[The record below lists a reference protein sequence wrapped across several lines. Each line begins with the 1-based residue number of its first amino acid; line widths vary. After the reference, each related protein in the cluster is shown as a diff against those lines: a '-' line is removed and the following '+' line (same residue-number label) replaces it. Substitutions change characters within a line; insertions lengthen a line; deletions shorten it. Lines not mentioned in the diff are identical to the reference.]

1 MSLSKAPRVLIVRL
15 SAIGDCLLTLPLACA
30 IKDQLPAATVTWVV
44 ERAAA
49 PLLRGHTCI
58 DRLIELPRGW
68 LKSPRTVWGL
78 RRALREQ
85 NCEVAIDAQSLT
97 KSSAAAWLSGARKR
111 IGFARP
117 WGRELSLLM
126 NNVRIEPT
134 NEHIV
139 DRQLELLAPLGVKWP
154 QVRFDVPRDA
164 AAEQRVTA
172 WLNDSRFEN
181 GFITVNPGAGWDSK
195 LWPVERFAQVA
206 AHVGRAHRLPTLV
219 VWGGNRER
227 AWAQEIVQAA
237 DGHAHVAPPTTLPE
251 LAAVVRRARLFV
263 GSDTGPMHLA
273 SAVGT
278 PCVALYG
285 PSRPELCG
293 PFGSQHAVLQAYY
306 QAGTS
311 RQRRRASND
320 AMRAIE
326 SAAVCEACDA
336 VFARSE
342 ARQAA

>member
-30 IKDQLPAATVTWVV
+30 IKDQLPAATITWVV

-49 PLLRGHTCI
+49 PLLRGHSCI

-97 KSSAAAWLSGARKR
+97 KSAVAAWLSGARKR

-117 WGRELSLLM
+117 WGRELSLIM

-164 AAEQRVTA
+164 AAEQRVSA
-172 WLNDSRFEN
+172 WLDDPRFTG
-181 GFITVNPGAGWDSK
+181 GFMAVNPGAGWDSK
-195 LWPVERFAQVA
+195 LWPAERFGQVA
-206 AHVGRAHRLPTLV
+206 AHVGRRHQIPTLV

-227 AWAQEIVQAA
+227 VWAQEIAQAA
-237 DGHAHVAPPTTLPE
+237 GGHAHVAPSTTLPE
-251 LAAVVRRARLFV
+251 LAAVVRRAKLFV

-293 PFGSQHAVLQAYY
+293 PFGDQHIVLQAYY

-311 RQRRRASND
+311 RQRRRAAND

-326 SAAVCEACDA
+326 SATVCEACDA
-336 VFARSE
+336 VFQRSAART
-342 ARQAA
+342 AA

>member
-1 MSLSKAPRVLIVRL
+1 MTLSKAPRVLIVRL
-15 SAIGDCLLTLPLACA
+15 SAIGDCLLTLPVACA
-30 IKDQLPAATVTWVV
+30 IKDQLPAATITWVV

-49 PLLRGHTCI
+49 PLLRNHSCI

-78 RRALREQ
+78 RKALRQQ
-85 NCEVAIDAQSLT
+85 NCEVSIDAQSLT
-97 KSSAAAWLSGARKR
+97 KSAAAAWLSGARKR
-111 IGFARP
+111 IGLARP
-117 WGRELSLLM
+117 WGRELSLFI

-134 NEHIV
+134 SEHIV
-139 DRQLELLAPLGVKWP
+139 DRQLEMLAPLGVKWP
-154 QVRFDVPRDA
+154 QARFDVPRDA

-172 WLNDSRFEN
+172 WLDDPRFAG
-181 GFITVNPGAGWDSK
+181 GFIAVNPGAGWDSK
-195 LWPVERFAQVA
+195 LWPAERFAQVA

-219 VWGGNRER
+219 VWGGSRER
-227 AWAQEIVQAA
+227 SWAQEIAQQAE
-237 DGHAHVAPPTTLPE
+237 GHAHVAPPTTLPE
-251 LAAVVRRARLFV
+251 LASVVRRAKLFV

-273 SAVGT
+273 AATGT

-285 PSRPELCG
+285 PSRPDLCG
-293 PFGSQHAVLQAYY
+293 PFGSQHVVLQAYY

-311 RQRRRASND
+311 RQRRRAAND

-326 SAAVCEACDA
+326 PSAVCSACDTILLRTA
-336 VFARSE
+336 